1 MSDAPCD
8 PHLDLVK
15 FNFSLPHFAESLKRQ
30 RKTKV
35 VAIGSSSISGE
46 DNVIPFPPR
55 LELALRKR
63 FPDRMIDVLNR
74 GIGGQEAPEELSR
87 FEPDVIAEAPTLAIW
102 HATDHYGQLVVYLR
116 MNAIVPPATA
126 AQRH

>member
-1 MSDAPCD
+1 MPNAALCD

-15 FNFSLPHFAESLKRQ
+15 FKYPLPHFAESLKGQ
-30 RKTKV
+30 RKTKM

-74 GIGGQEAPEELSR
+74 GVGGQ
-87 FEPDVIAEAPTLAIW
+87 
-102 HATDHYGQLVVYLR
+102 
-116 MNAIVPPATA
+116 
-126 AQRH
+126 